1 MRIVFRTDA
10 SDAIGTGHLMRCLTL
25 ADAAATEG
33 HICTFVMREHPGRPE
48 GLVEARG
55 HALVVLPSKAGFL
68 GEDDTGGPSLD
79 HADWLGASQAVDARQ
94 TAAAVGDGYDW
105 LVADHYALD
114 HRWESSMRAAGGGR
128 IMTIDD
134 LADRLHDC
142 DLLLDQNLQGS
153 AGRYA
158 GLVPAGCQTL
168 IGPRHALLRPEFAA
182 LAKEIEGPRALQAG
196 ARVLVYFG
204 GIDPDGATLVVLEG
218 LGALDKGLAVDV
230 VAGARNPHLAAIREA
245 ARRMPDTRLFEGNA
259 DMPALMAGAS
269 LAIGAAGA
277 TAWERCCLALPTIL
291 ITIAENQKPGAA
303 ALADAGAALWLGDV
317 GEVTPGDVARS
328 VAALTDDPVRAAA
341 LGETARSL
349 CDGAGAGRVLAAL
362 SAPRTRL
369 RLAAPDDC
377 ETVFAWRNH
386 PDTRRFFHDPAP
398 VAIADH
404 RAWFARTIADPDRRL
419 WIGEE
424 DSGATGVVRFDRDA
438 DEASALISVYLVPG
452 EGGRGAGARL
462 IAAGCAEAAAGWPGL
477 TAIDAEILPEN
488 IASAGAFAKAGFVPY
503 GARDA
508 HRWRL
513 TLPRGARPQ

>member
-1 MRIVFRTDA
+1 MRVVFRTDA

-25 ADAAATEG
+25 ADAAAAEG
-33 HICTFVMREHPGRPE
+33 HACTFVMRDHAGRPA

-55 HALVVLPSKAGFL
+55 HALAVLPTEPESF
-68 GEDDTGGPSLD
+68 GEDNTGGPPLD
-79 HADWLGASQAVDARQ
+79 HAAWLGASQTVDARQ
-94 TAAAVGDGYDW
+94 TAAVVGDAYDW

-114 HRWESSMRAAGGGR
+114 HRWERVIRVAGSGR
-128 IMTIDD
+128 IMAIDD
-134 LADRLHDC
+134 LADRLHEC

-182 LAKEIEGPRALQAG
+182 LARAIEGPRVLQAG

-204 GIDPDGATLVVLEG
+204 GIDPDGATLIALEG
-218 LGALDKGLAVDV
+218 LGAVDKGLAVDI
-230 VAGARNPHLAAIREA
+230 VAGPRNPHLAAIREA
-245 ARRMPDTRLFEGNA
+245 GRRMPGTRLFEGNA

-269 LAIGAAGA
+269 LALGAAGA

-303 ALADAGAALWLGDV
+303 ALADAGAALWLGEV
-317 GEVTPGDVARS
+317 AVVTPGEVARS
-328 VAALTDDPVRAAA
+328 VAALADDPARAAA
-341 LGETARSL
+341 LGGAARSL
-349 CDGAGAGRVLAAL
+349 CDGAGTARVLAAL

-369 RLAAPDDC
+369 RPATPDDC
-377 ETVFAWRNH
+377 EAIFAWRNH
-386 PDTRRFFHDPAP
+386 PDTRRFFHYPAP

-424 DSGATGVVRFDRDA
+424 DAGATGVVRFDRDA
-438 DEASALISVYLVPG
+438 DNASALISVYLVPG
-452 EGGRGAGARL
+452 KGGRGAGGRL
-462 IAAGCAEAAAGWPGL
+462 IAAGCAEAAVAWPGL
-477 TAIDAEILPEN
+477 TAIDAEILPTN